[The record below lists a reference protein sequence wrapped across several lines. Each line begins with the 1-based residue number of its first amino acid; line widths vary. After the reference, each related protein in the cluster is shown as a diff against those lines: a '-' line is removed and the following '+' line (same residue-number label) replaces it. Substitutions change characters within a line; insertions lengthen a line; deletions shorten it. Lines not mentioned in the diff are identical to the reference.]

1 MNTFHLKTPL
11 YLCPPICKSCGKQI
25 SKLKREYDAQIKK
38 ISSGSITDIPLRTI
52 DEEFLLKNSKKNS
65 KTPEGKI
72 LDDLCIYRYCCRS
85 TIMTQPKVRVPI
97 KS

>member
-25 SKLKREYDAQIKK
+25 SKLKLEYDTQIKK

-52 DEEFLLKNSKKNS
+52 DEEFLLKNSK
-65 KTPEGKI
+65 TEEGKI

-85 TIMTQPKVRVPI
+85 TIMTQPKVTVPI
-97 KS
+97 KD